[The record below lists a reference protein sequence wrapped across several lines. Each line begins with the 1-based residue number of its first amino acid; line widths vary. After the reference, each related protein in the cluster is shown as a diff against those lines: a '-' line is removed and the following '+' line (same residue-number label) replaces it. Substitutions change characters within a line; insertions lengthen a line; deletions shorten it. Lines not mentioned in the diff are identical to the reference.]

1 MKKIFFIFALSTLHF
16 ALSTSS
22 AYAVICNPVLN
33 NCLSSTNPTVYTN
46 NVLSAV
52 ISLFFI
58 VGIIYFMWHI
68 VFAGYHF
75 IGAEG
80 DPKKYETAKNEI
92 TYSVLGI
99 FVIFAIFGIL
109 KFVGVVLGIKGLESL
124 TITWPKL

>member
-1 MKKIFFIFALSTLHF
+1 MIF
-16 ALSTSS
+16 
-22 AYAVICNPVLN
+22 NPVLTN
-33 NCLSSTNPTVYTN
+33 KLSSTDPQGYTN

-68 VFAGYHF
+68 IFAGYHF

-109 KFVGVVLGIKGLESL
+109 KFVGVVLGIQGLESL